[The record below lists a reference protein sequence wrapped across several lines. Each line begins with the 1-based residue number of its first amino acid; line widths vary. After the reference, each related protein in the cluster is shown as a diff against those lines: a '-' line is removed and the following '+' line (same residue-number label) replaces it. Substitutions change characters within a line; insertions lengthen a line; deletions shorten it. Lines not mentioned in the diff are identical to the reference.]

1 MVEAFPLQW
10 PPGWPRTTEHNRE
23 RARFRQQ
30 TWRDKY
36 SKPVTFEVA
45 TNHLY
50 NELER
55 LGAER
60 VVLSSN
66 LQLRLDGVPYA
77 NRRKP
82 EDPGIAVYFKLNSQ
96 DQCIPCDKWDRAE
109 DNIRAVAKT
118 IEALRGLERW
128 GAKEMVNA
136 AFRGFKALPG
146 PDDVMVTAVQYFQ
159 GYHTKDEAKA
169 RYRELVKTMHTDVGG
184 DLAQFQEMKRQYE
197 QLPE

>member
-1 MVEAFPLQW
+1 MVEAYPLQW
-10 PPGWPRTTEHNRE
+10 PPAWPRTPEHKRE
-23 RARFRQQ
+23 RARFSQK
-30 TWRDKY
+30 TWKDKY

-50 NELER
+50 NELEK
-55 LGAER
+55 LGTKG

-77 NRRKP
+77 NQRKP
-82 EDPGIAVYFKLNSQ
+82 EDPGIAVYFNLNSKE
-96 DQCIPCDKWDRAE
+96 QCIPCDKWDRAE

-136 AFRGFKALPG
+136 AFRGFKALPS
-146 PDDVMVTAVQYFQ
+146 PDEVTPMHAWYFE
-159 GYHTKDEAKA
+159 GYRTKDEAKS
-169 RYRELVKTMHTDVGG
+169 RYRELAKKMHADVGG
-184 DLAQFQEMKRQYE
+184 DLTEFNEMKRQYE
-197 QLPE
+197 QLP